1 MATDVGTGTTI
12 TLTGVDAQLLADIT
26 SIEWSGWSAEA
37 VETTNM
43 GTTAARTFISGDLY
57 DPGEITIEGH
67 FDSTQDIPTWGTAG
81 TITIAFAGVGTTDLW
96 TVSGFLTEFSI
107 SDPLEDV
114 MTFSA
119 TMKATGAVSK
129 A

>member
-12 TLTGVDAQLLADIT
+12 TLTGIDTTLLADIT
-26 SIEWSGWSAEA
+26 SIEWSGWSIES

-43 GTTAARTFISGDLY
+43 GTSTGRTYISADLY

-67 FDSTQDIPTWGTAG
+67 FDSTQDLPTFGTSAA
-81 TITIAFAGVGTTDLW
+81 IVVSFAGVGTADRW
-96 TVSGFLTEFSI
+96 TVNGFLTEFSI

-114 MTFSA
+114 MIFSA
-119 TMKATGAVSK
+119 TMKATGAVTK
-129 A
+129 T

>member
-12 TLTGVDAQLLADIT
+12 TLTGVDATLLADIT
-26 SIEWSGWSAEA
+26 SIEWSGWSMES

-43 GTTAARTFISGDLY
+43 GSTSARSFISADLY

-67 FDSTQDIPTWGTAG
+67 FDSTQDLPSWGTTAAIV
-81 TITIAFAGVGTTDLW
+81 ITFAAVGTANRW
-96 TVSGFLTEFSI
+96 TVDGFLTEFSI

-114 MTFSA
+114 MTFTA
-119 TMKATGAVSK
+119 TLKATGAVTK
-129 A
+129 T